1 MISLVFLSSVTAH
14 GRRRASQFH
23 NKQGNY
29 LQSAPSFWGI
39 KLRRDDKIPPEQG
52 FFIFRRRSSRFCA
65 GRGESVGG
73 GQG

>member
-39 KLRRDDKIPPEQG
+39 KLRRDDKIPPGAG
-52 FFIFRRRSSRFCA
+52 FFFCFFSA
-65 GRGESVGG
+65 QEPRGSKVLCRTG
-73 GQG
+73 